1 MAWAFTR
8 IWLHGVWRYLW
19 KRRRSEVHV
28 FFLSVNIEY
37 KENNIGLCIHIL
49 LTLNNYYDEKIVL
62 SVVSIMMTSILS
74 FHLVSCNND
83 NDDMNE
89 KPQVD
94 VDEALV
100 ARILQDSVIQA
111 VDLGLSVKWA
121 NMNLGAHKT
130 LDFGDYYA
138 SAIIGHHP

>member
-1 MAWAFTR
+1 
-8 IWLHGVWRYLW
+8 
-19 KRRRSEVHV
+19 
-28 FFLSVNIEY
+28 
-37 KENNIGLCIHIL
+37 
-49 LTLNNYYDEKIVL
+49 
-62 SVVSIMMTSILS
+62 MTSILS